1 MRIIVVIFSVLLPG
15 CGGAIR
21 GFSRAATGA
30 LPDDYDQ
37 LTVHLGN
44 RLFASVPTEY
54 WPYIWLAVLVAFLV
68 LIYRYRESRKKRG

>member
-30 LPDDYDQ
+30 LPDDFGNY
-37 LTVHLGN
+37 LVVHFGI
-44 RLFASVPTEY
+44 RLFASVQTEY
-54 WPYIWLAVLVAFLV
+54 WLYICLTLVAGLV
-68 LIYRYRESRKKRG
+68 VFIYRRYPTRL